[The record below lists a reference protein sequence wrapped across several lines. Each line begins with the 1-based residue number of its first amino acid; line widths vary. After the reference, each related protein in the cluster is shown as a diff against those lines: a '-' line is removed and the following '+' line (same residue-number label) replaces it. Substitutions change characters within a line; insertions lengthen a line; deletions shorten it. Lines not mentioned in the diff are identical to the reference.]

1 MTQLPLNAAN
11 TAALLDESMDDSVAL
26 SRFASQGDPAAFRAL
41 TQRYQSMVFATCRRV
56 LRSQA
61 DAEDAAQETF
71 LKFAR
76 AATTIRGNAAAW
88 LHACALGTA
97 TDLLRRK
104 TTRERIERAA
114 ADNATLTDDQRT
126 WKELEPLLDIAL
138 AQLPDEDRD
147 VIVAHF
153 LVGRPQ
159 KDLAREAGVAPGTMS
174 RRIDSALAALSKSL
188 KTTSPA
194 LLGAGTL
201 AAALACGSQ
210 SAVASPAL
218 TASLAKVGLLDAALS
233 GKSAAAGSTSV
244 FTAKSLLIGA
254 AALVA
259 LTGVVGF
266 VSVSVTGKLLP
277 VAIATTA
284 VAQSPTETY
293 TSVPKPTKQSA
304 AFPMNTQKLADKNVD
319 VFEIKVDA
327 AKFTLL
333 GSTNDKGERATI
345 AGDRVSDLD
354 ERPEEEGDKGKFN
367 FRITRF
373 DKAPEDQSP
382 DPTGKLS
389 TLTYTIRN
397 GLMRGQMKTEG
408 MENGDDNMVWRRD
421 PIGSAAPDPT
431 DPIVGSWIQVPN
443 WWSLRFQE
451 DSIELCGGEERW
463 VMARFRIISWDEAEG
478 YSKVQT
484 ICVDNYV
491 SKSLI
496 GKRMKMLVRK
506 TADDTFQL
514 ARWEHDSPNVN
525 EWPTFTPKSTDKIRI
540 ATFVKEIK

>member
-194 LLGAGTL
+194 LLGTGTL

-233 GKSAAAGSTSV
+233 GKSAATGSTSIL
-244 FTAKSLLIGA
+244 TAKSLLIGA

-266 VSVSVTGKLLP
+266 VTISVTGKSLP
-277 VAIATTA
+277 LAIATTA
-284 VAQSPTETY
+284 VAQAPAETY
-293 TSVPKPTKQSA
+293 ASVPKPTKQSA

-345 AGDRVSDLD
+345 TGDRVPDLD
-354 ERPEEEGDKGKFN
+354 DKPEEEGDKGKFN

-373 DKAPEDQSP
+373 DKAPEDHSP

-389 TLTYTIRN
+389 TLTYTIKN
-397 GLMRGQMKTEG
+397 GLMRGQMTTEG

-421 PIGSAAPDPT
+421 PAGSAAPDPA

-451 DSIELCGGEERW
+451 DAIELCGGEERW
-463 VMARFRIISWDEAEG
+463 VMARFRIISWDEADG

-525 EWPTFTPKSTDKIRI
+525 EWPTFTPKPTDKIRI

>member
-126 WKELEPLLDIAL
+126 WKELEPLLDVAL

-188 KTTSPA
+188 RTTSPA

-266 VSVSVTGKLLP
+266 VSVSVTGKSLP

-327 AKFTLL
+327 TKFTLL

-354 ERPEEEGDKGKFN
+354 EKPEEEGDKGKFN

-525 EWPTFTPKSTDKIRI
+525 EWPTFTPKPTDKIRI

>member
-266 VSVSVTGKLLP
+266 VSVSVTGKSLP

-408 MENGDDNMVWRRD
+408 LENGDDNMVWRRD
-421 PIGSAAPDPT
+421 PIGSAAPDPA

-506 TADDTFQL
+506 TADDMFQL
-514 ARWEHDSPNVN
+514 ARWKHDSPNVN
-525 EWPTFTPKSTDKIRI
+525 EWPTFTPKPTDKIRI